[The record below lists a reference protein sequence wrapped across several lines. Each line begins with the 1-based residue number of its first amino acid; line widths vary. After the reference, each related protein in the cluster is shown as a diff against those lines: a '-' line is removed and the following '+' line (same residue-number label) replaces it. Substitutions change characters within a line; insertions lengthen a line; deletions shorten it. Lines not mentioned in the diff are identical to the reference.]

1 VEHDLGQ
8 RDMGVGEGALLLFRH
23 SREAQRAAV
32 GRRGLL
38 GSAGLLVFAS
48 SFGMA
53 VLAGPAAADS
63 GLSSSFPVWLLFAA
77 FLVADRA
84 VVPIYPIR
92 GTRSQISFSLTEMPL
107 VFALLIASPVTALA
121 ARVVAG
127 LMVMLREGRRDPAK
141 FAFNLSAFALDTGAP
156 LFAYHVV
163 LGGPPLTGPWGW
175 AAAFVAVQSGAVL
188 SALLIQGAI
197 FLSDGPYP
205 VRHLRKVLGLGML
218 AAAVNT
224 ALGLVAVVLLLS
236 RPSTIFLLL
245 PVAGLAFVAYRGYS
259 RLSARHEMMTLL
271 HGFTQRVG
279 QPLERGAT
287 SERLLHEAA
296 ELMRAEFAELVLVQ
310 AGDDVRTVERVRAGG
325 PAMRT
330 WPSSPADDEIHGRVL
345 DGGGALLLQRGTRV
359 PAEAAFLVDRGIAD
373 AIVVALTGEDGVV
386 GVLCVGERVGLLT
399 PFNADDLR
407 LAQTVANHASALL
420 ENGRLVERL
429 REELAVKEHRA
440 SHDALTGLP
449 NRTLFQE
456 QVGVQVAAARAAQR
470 RAAVMLLDLDR
481 FKEIND
487 TLGHHVGD
495 DLLKEVGCRL
505 RGLVGPDVTV
515 ARLGG
520 DEFALL
526 VPRVA
531 DAAEA
536 ERLAGQAVAAL
547 GEPFDVGQLTLVVG
561 ASMGIALAPD
571 HSSDPALLLQRADVA
586 MYLAKASHAGAVV
599 YDAEIDTHS
608 PSRLALIGE
617 LRRAIDADALMVHF
631 QPKADVRTGEV
642 VGAEALVRWL
652 HPTEGLVSPEE
663 FIPIAERTGMIHEL
677 TGQVLRK
684 ALLQCAAWR
693 RGGARIDVAV
703 NLSVG
708 SLLNLDLPAQVQQ
721 LLDETSV
728 APSSLTLELTEGS
741 IMADPTRSIRVLSA
755 LSAMGVRLAIDDFG
769 TGYSSLS
776 QLKRLPVDELKI
788 DRSFIIDMTSDD
800 DDAAI
805 VRSTVELGHNL
816 GLRVVAEG
824 VQDAETWRRLR
835 ALGCDVAQGY
845 YLSRAVEPVSF
856 GRWLTA
862 WNDGVEQRILP
873 PADERRREIDA
884 SRFIDLD
891 RGFDAPL

>member
-310 AGDDVRTVERVRAGG
+310 AGDDVRTVERVRAG
-325 PAMRT
+325 PCAR
-330 WPSSPADDEIHGRVL
+330 GR
-345 DGGGALLLQRGTRV
+345 ARRQMTR
-359 PAEAAFLVDRGIAD
+359 
-373 AIVVALTGEDGVV
+373 
-386 GVLCVGERVGLLT
+386 
-399 PFNADDLR
+399 
-407 LAQTVANHASALL
+407 S
-420 ENGRLVERL
+420 
-429 REELAVKEHRA
+429 
-440 SHDALTGLP
+440 
-449 NRTLFQE
+449 
-456 QVGVQVAAARAAQR
+456 
-470 RAAVMLLDLDR
+470 M
-481 FKEIND
+481 
-487 TLGHHVGD
+487 
-495 DLLKEVGCRL
+495 VGCW
-505 RGLVGPDVTV
+505 T
-515 ARLGG
+515 
-520 DEFALL
+520 
-526 VPRVA
+526 
-531 DAAEA
+531 EA
-536 ERLAGQAVAAL
+536 ERSSCSAGR
-547 GEPFDVGQLTLVVG
+547 EC
-561 ASMGIALAPD
+561 
-571 HSSDPALLLQRADVA
+571 
-586 MYLAKASHAGAVV
+586 
-599 YDAEIDTHS
+599 
-608 PSRLALIGE
+608 
-617 LRRAIDADALMVHF
+617 LRRRRSSSTGGSPTRSLW
-631 QPKADVRTGEV
+631 PSPVRTGSSESCAS
-642 VGAEALVRWL
+642 GSGWGCSPPSM
-652 HPTEGLVSPEE
+652 PTIS
-663 FIPIAERTGMIHEL
+663 
-677 TGQVLRK
+677 
-684 ALLQCAAWR
+684 
-693 RGGARIDVAV
+693 
-703 NLSVG
+703 
-708 SLLNLDLPAQVQQ
+708 
-721 LLDETSV
+721 
-728 APSSLTLELTEGS
+728 
-741 IMADPTRSIRVLSA
+741 
-755 LSAMGVRLAIDDFG
+755 
-769 TGYSSLS
+769 
-776 QLKRLPVDELKI
+776 
-788 DRSFIIDMTSDD
+788 
-800 DDAAI
+800 
-805 VRSTVELGHNL
+805 
-816 GLRVVAEG
+816 
-824 VQDAETWRRLR
+824 
-835 ALGCDVAQGY
+835 
-845 YLSRAVEPVSF
+845 
-856 GRWLTA
+856 
-862 WNDGVEQRILP
+862 
-873 PADERRREIDA
+873 A
-884 SRFIDLD
+884 SR
-891 RGFDAPL
+891 RPSRTTRARCWRTAASSSACGRSSP